1 MRKTLILSLFLREL
15 YIFIKSCKKTP
26 IHQINKKSTVFGY
39 LVQWI
44 FWIKSEI
51 INYKFP
57 GHPFPD
63 VF

>member
-57 GHPFPD
+57 GHPFQD